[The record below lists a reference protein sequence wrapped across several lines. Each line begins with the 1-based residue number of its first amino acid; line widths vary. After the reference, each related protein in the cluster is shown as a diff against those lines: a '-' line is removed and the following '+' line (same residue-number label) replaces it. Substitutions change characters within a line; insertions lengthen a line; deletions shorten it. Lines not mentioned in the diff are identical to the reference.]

1 MREVLWTIVLFAFL
15 VAGATGGV
23 LLRARIPE
31 PHRNQ
36 PTMEFLRIVTAL
48 LVTFAALVMS
58 LILASV
64 RNSYD
69 AAFHDRSHYAASLAE
84 LDSCMRDYGA
94 ELAGARVKLH
104 QYTAAVIASTWPDEP
119 RPEGVGYPDPT
130 QMPRFGEVP
139 VLAGVMGEIGLAI
152 AGLNPRDSLHQSLSA
167 RCTGDYRDVI
177 NARWAVIEDV
187 HGSLSAPFAGVLMF
201 WLTLVFLSFG
211 LQAPRNMLAGVVIG
225 IGIVSVTSVMFVI
238 LDLDLPYGGLFGI
251 PSTSMRLA
259 LTDMLRQ

>member
-1 MREVLWTIVLFAFL
+1 MHEALWTFLLFTLL
-15 VAGATGGV
+15 VAGAVGGFV
-23 LLRARIPE
+23 LRSLVPE

-36 PTMEFLRIVTAL
+36 PTIEFLRIVTAL

-84 LDSCMRDYGA
+84 LDACMRDYGP
-94 ELAGARVKLH
+94 ELAEARTKLH
-104 QYTAAVIASTWPDEP
+104 GYVAAVITSTWPDEP
-119 RPEGVGYPDPT
+119 PPQGVDHPDT
-130 QMPRFGEVP
+130 AGMPRLGEVP
-139 VLAGVMGEIGLAI
+139 VLATIMNDIGLAI
-152 AGLNPRDSLHQSLSA
+152 DRLTPADALHRSLA
-167 RCTGDYRDVI
+167 TRCAADYREALT
-177 NARWAVIEDV
+177 ARWAVIEDV
-187 HGSLSAPFAGVLMF
+187 HGSLSAPFAFVLIF

-211 LQAPRNMLAGVVIG
+211 LQSPRNALAGVAIG
-225 IGIVSVTSVMFVI
+225 IAIVSVTSVMFVI

-259 LTDMLRQ
+259 LVDMLK